1 MASVF
6 QFWENDLSFGEAEIF
21 SICSK
26 PPEKASAEF
35 DHGYADKILLNSQV
49 LNRLFINNR
58 GIHFHTDLRVLRRFT
73 KDEF

>member
-1 MASVF
+1 MF

-49 LNRLFINNR
+49 LNRLLLI
-58 GIHFHTDLRVLRRFT
+58 IAAYIFT
-73 KDEF
+73 RIYEF